1 MIQVRKVTVDSLKI
15 GMYVSSLDRPWLETP
30 FALQGFLVK
39 SQRDIDKISKFCEFV
54 YVDFEKSEVQEDPLK
69 KRSAPV
75 SRPRKTRQELFPSR
89 TLSDY
94 RDAGQFGDEYP
105 KARQA
110 ITTLTTGVTN
120 IFDSVTKG
128 SGLDVVK
135 VKRSVEPMVES
146 ITRNPD
152 ACIWLARMKQADTYT
167 YQHSIGCSIWAVALG
182 RQLGLPK
189 PDLRSLAIGGLLFDV
204 GKLQVDKELID
215 ANRKLNDEEYQIVQ
229 NHVQL
234 GLDAVKKSGLMN
246 KDVLEMIEYHHERH
260 DGSGYPKGLKGDQ
273 IPIFARIAAIV
284 DCYDA
289 ITSHRS
295 YAKALPPSMAIKMLY
310 EWRDVDFQAELVEEF
325 IQAVGIYPAGTLVE
339 LSSGQVGVVL
349 SEYRTRRLR
358 PKVMILLDAN
368 KKPVTDVQ
376 TVNLLETTHT
386 EDGKPLDIVNSL
398 EPDAYGIDM
407 AGIQL

>member
-54 YVDFEKSEVQEDPLK
+54 YVDFEKSEVQEAPLK

-386 EDGKPLDIVNSL
+386 QDGKSLDIVNSL
-398 EPDAYGIDM
+398 EPDAYVIDM
-407 AGIQL
+407 AGSEI

>member
-54 YVDFEKSEVQEDPLK
+54 YVDFEKSEVQEAPLK

-105 KARQA
+105 KARRA

-386 EDGKPLDIVNSL
+386 QDGKSLDIVNSL